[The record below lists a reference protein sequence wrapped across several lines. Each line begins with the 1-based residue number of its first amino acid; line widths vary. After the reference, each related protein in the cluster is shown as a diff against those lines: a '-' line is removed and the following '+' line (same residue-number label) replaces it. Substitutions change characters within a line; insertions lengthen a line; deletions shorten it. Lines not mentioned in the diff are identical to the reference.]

1 MPVED
6 PMLSSGR
13 SFMEKA
19 YGLVVI
25 FDKLKRQVDRMH
37 QNISE
42 MVKVNKGKV
51 EKMIGDMQI
60 KIQMLPTLGIDQ

>member
-1 MPVED
+1 
-6 PMLSSGR
+6 
-13 SFMEKA
+13 MEKA

-25 FDKLKRQVDRMH
+25 LDKLKRQIDRMH

-51 EKMIGDMQI
+51 EKMINDMQI